1 MAHLPPPRTPP
12 SPIEETLHGRR
23 IVDPYRGLEDASA
36 PGTQAFLNAQEAYA
50 RTLLDRV
57 PGRAGIQARLTELL
71 AIGSLGVPQIAG
83 RFIFHTRREGLQ
95 NQPVILVREG
105 EHGADRPL
113 VDLNPLRPDG
123 TLALDWWFP
132 SLDGELLAYG
142 SSENGSE
149 VSTLYVCRTRDGAV
163 LPDRIERTRAASV
176 AWKPDG
182 SGFFYTRYPHPGEV
196 PAGEEVY
203 HRHVF
208 EHQLGADPAQD
219 RPVFGA
225 GRAPQDWPSV
235 ALSEDGGWLLI
246 EVSQGWSR
254 SEILV
259 QDLATGGA
267 PVPVAVERDFLYRGE
282 VFAGHLYLTTNEG
295 APRYQVFR
303 IPLTQLGAGRA
314 AWQPL
319 IPESDAILQGTKVI
333 AGHLVALY
341 EQDASSRLR
350 VFALDGTPRHEVQLP
365 TLGTVFG
372 LGGEWDSPTAFF
384 GFHSYTVPPTLFCF
398 DPQTGATSH
407 WAQIAAPVDA
417 SPYSVEQHW
426 CRSKD
431 GTRVPL
437 FLVARRGIQRDG
449 RHPALLT
456 GYGGFNVSRTPGFVR
471 SLYFWLERG
480 GIYADANLRG
490 GGEYGEGWHRAGMLD
505 QKQNTFDD
513 FIAATEYLITEGYTS
528 PERLA
533 IQGGS
538 NGGLLIGA
546 AITQR
551 PELFRAAVCA
561 VPLLDMLRYHRFQI
575 AKLWIPEYGSADDP
589 AQFEWLAAYSP
600 YHHVRDGVPYP
611 AVLLLTGESD
621 TRVDPMHARKMAAR
635 LQAASGSGHPILL
648 RVERKAGHG
657 AGKPITKQIEESTD
671 IWAFVCEQLGVG
683 GGA

>member
-1 MAHLPPPRTPP
+1 MAPLPPHTPP
-12 SPIEETLHGRR
+12 SPVEETLHGRR
-23 IVDPYRGLEDASA
+23 ILDPYRGLEDAST
-36 PGTQAFLNAQEAYA
+36 PETLTFLDAQDAYA
-50 RTLLDRV
+50 RTLLDRA
-57 PGRAGIQARLTELL
+57 PERAAIQARLTDLL
-71 AIGSLGVPQIAG
+71 AIGSLGVPQTAG
-83 RFIFHTRREGLQ
+83 RYIFHTRRDGLQ
-95 NQPVILVREG
+95 NQPVIYVREG
-105 EHGADRPL
+105 EAGADRPL

-123 TLALDWWFP
+123 TLALDWWYP
-132 SLDGELLAYG
+132 SVDGELLAYG

-149 VSTLYVCRTRDGAV
+149 VSTLRLCRTCDGSLLGDV
-163 LPDRIERTRAASV
+163 IERTRAASL

-182 SGFFYTRYPHPGEV
+182 SGFFYTRYPRPGEV
-196 PAGEEVY
+196 PPGEEVY
-203 HRHVF
+203 HRQVF
-208 EHQLGADPAQD
+208 EHPLGADPSQD

-235 ALSEDGGWLLI
+235 ALSEDGRWLLI

-259 QDLATGGA
+259 QDLATGDA
-267 PVPVAVERDFLYRGE
+267 PVPVAVERDFLYHGAI
-282 VFAGHLYLTTNEG
+282 FAGHLYLTTNEG
-295 APRYQVFR
+295 APHYQVFR
-303 IPLTQLGAGRA
+303 IPLTQLAAGRA

-319 IPESDAILQGTKVI
+319 IPECDAILQSTQVI
-333 AGHLVALY
+333 AGHLLALY

-350 VFALDGTPRHEVQLP
+350 VFGLDGTPRHEVQLP

-372 LGGEWDSPTAFF
+372 LGGEWDSPAAFF
-384 GFHSYTVPPTLFCF
+384 GFHSFTVPPTLFRL
-398 DPQTGATSH
+398 DPESGATSP
-407 WAQIAAPVDA
+407 WAQVAAPVDP
-417 SPYSVEQHW
+417 SPYAVEQHW
-426 CRSKD
+426 FTSKD

-437 FLVARRGIQRDG
+437 FLVARRGLRRD
-449 RHPALLT
+449 RSHPALLT
-456 GYGGFNVSRTPGFVR
+456 GYGGFNVSRTPGFMR

-490 GGEYGEGWHRAGMLD
+490 GGEYGELWHRAGMLD
-505 QKQNTFDD
+505 QKQNCFDD
-513 FIAATEYLITEGYTS
+513 FIAAAEYLIAEGYTS

-538 NGGLLIGA
+538 NGGLLMGA

-551 PELFRAAVCA
+551 PALFRAAVCA

-575 AKLWIPEYGSADDP
+575 AKLWIPEYGSADDA

-600 YHHVRDGVPYP
+600 YHHVRDGVRYP

-635 LQAASGSGHPILL
+635 LQAANGSGHPVLL